1 MGGSKSPP
9 LNTLAKE
16 IWNWCIERD
25 IWVSAVHI
33 AGKPNTSADNIS
45 RNFSDKHEWS
55 LSKAYFLEIF
65 STFPELNI
73 DLFASR
79 LNNQL
84 ESYCSWKPDPGCTY
98 VDAFSTTW
106 SKLNFFC
113 FPTFQSDPE
122 VCTKDY
128 TRQSKG
134 NITDPCVANT
144 DLVSTCPPT
153 TVQPTLDFQAI
164 TKPATSCS
172 LQGATSTT
180 QNPASDGLSFI
191 RNTFAQQDLSSDI
204 TDILMASWRTGTKKQ
219 YKTYVERWLVIC
231 RERKINHSSPKIGEA
246 LQFLMSLYNQ
256 GLTYST
262 INTARSALSLILNI
276 EGPHPFGSHPL
287 VSRFLKV
294 I

>member
-1 MGGSKSPP
+1 MAEATNHINILELQATFFALKAFCNNTHHTHVQLQIDNTTVVAYINNMGGSKSPP

-65 STFPELNI
+65 FIFPELNI

-106 SKLNFFC
+106 SKLNFF
-113 FPTFQSDPE
+113 
-122 VCTKDY
+122 
-128 TRQSKG
+128 
-134 NITDPCVANT
+134 
-144 DLVSTCPPT
+144 L
-153 TVQPTLDFQAI
+153 
-164 TKPATSCS
+164 
-172 LQGATSTT
+172 
-180 QNPASDGLSFI
+180 LSH
-191 RNTFAQQDLSSDI
+191 LS
-204 TDILMASWRTGTKKQ
+204 
-219 YKTYVERWLVIC
+219 V
-231 RERKINHSSPKIGEA
+231 
-246 LQFLMSLYNQ
+246 
-256 GLTYST
+256 
-262 INTARSALSLILNI
+262 
-276 EGPHPFGSHPL
+276 
-287 VSRFLKV
+287 
-294 I
+294 